1 MTDKDKKNQD
11 ELFIFDS
18 KEMEKLASYESPKD
32 QLRKAKN
39 EKLRQQETYVNEE
52 DGLVY
57 NENTQNPFTGAIGE
71 FHENGQLE
79 TEGNYKDG
87 EKHGL
92 QEDFHKNG
100 KLKFRGNYK
109 NGKLHGLVEI
119 FYAKGQLK
127 LRENYKNG
135 KHDGLSEQFDRN
147 GNFGTSNYKNGKLHG
162 LYEEFYKNGQL
173 MERGNYKDGKIDG
186 ISEKFYDDGQSAEEE
201 KQRIRLISKELKNIA
216 NSKINS
222 LEPVILEELKKQDLS
237 VLPKDIIQS
246 MTLLAFSSSTWGDLA
261 IEDVAEFFDERG
273 NFLDEIACTFGKGP
287 DTPMQSKPGKKI
299 ST

>member
-1 MTDKDKKNQD
+1 MTNKDKEKQG

-39 EKLRQQETYVNEE
+39 EKLRRHETYVNGE

-57 NENTQNPFTGAIGE
+57 NENTQNPFTGAIGD
-71 FHENGQLE
+71 FHKNGQLE

-87 EKHGL
+87 KKHGL

-147 GNFGTSNYKNGKLHG
+147 DNLWRRNYKNGKLHG
-162 LYEEFYKNGQL
+162 LNETYYKNGQL
-173 MERGNYKDGKIDG
+173 MERGNYKNGKQDG
-186 ISEKFYDDGQSAEEE
+186 ISEKFYDDGQPYEEE
-201 KQRIRLISKELKNIA
+201 KRMWEVFDYIENNVEDILIPDLEVISHIKPSKSLLKTEKGFI
-216 NSKINS
+216 
-222 LEPVILEELKKQDLS
+222 
-237 VLPKDIIQS
+237 
-246 MTLLAFSSSTWGDLA
+246 
-261 IEDVAEFFDERG
+261 
-273 NFLDEIACTFGKGP
+273 NFLWQYPVFPKRNKEEIKF
-287 DTPMQSKPGKKI
+287 
-299 ST
+299 